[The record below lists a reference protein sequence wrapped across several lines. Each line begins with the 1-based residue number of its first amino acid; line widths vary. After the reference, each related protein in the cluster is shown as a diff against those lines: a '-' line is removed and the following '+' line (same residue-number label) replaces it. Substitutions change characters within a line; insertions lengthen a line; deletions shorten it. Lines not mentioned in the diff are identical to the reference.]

1 MKLTIDQIKP
11 PLDYHYKRIVQGIQ
25 VRGRIEVQRVYRKNG
40 RVWVYGSDKKLGRF
54 ITLQPG
60 QIERRVK
67 MR

>member
-1 MKLTIDQIKP
+1 MNIADIKP
-11 PLDYHYKRIVQGIQ
+11 PLDYRYKRIVSGVQ
-25 VRGRIEVQRVYRKNG
+25 VRGRIEVSRVYQRNG
-40 RVWVYGSDKKLGRF
+40 RWWVQGADKKLKRY